1 MKRTFAA
8 FASRLTASAL
18 AALAPAAAAAAAAA
32 APADLVFLGEHIITM
47 EAPDQRVTAL
57 AVRGDSI
64 VWTGAR
70 EDAAAWIGADT
81 VTHELGER
89 ALLPGFIDAHGHLT
103 YQAVVVDLA
112 NVASPPVGPVEDIP
126 GLQQTLRDYLAE
138 RPLGA
143 DDWLLGNGYD
153 DSLLAEGR
161 HPTRAD
167 LDAVSATR
175 PIAIVHVSGHLAV
188 ANSAALAAIGYDAE
202 TEDPDGGHIRRVPGT
217 RVPNGVLEETA
228 TGPLR
233 VRLGAPRGNPME
245 GVAAALAANAAHG
258 ITTVQDGAIGP
269 PGLQLLGA
277 MADAGLLTLD
287 VVAYPLITAPD
298 QPFPEA
304 TALGDY
310 RGGFK
315 VGGIKLMLD
324 GSPQGKTAYLS
335 EAYHVPPAG
344 QPAGY
349 RGYPIPEQ
357 AMLNG
362 LVARALGSG
371 VPIIAHANG
380 DAAAQMLID
389 AVAAGGAAERDHRS
403 VMIHAQTVRH
413 DQLERMQ
420 QLGMVPSFF
429 AAHAFYWGDWHRDS
443 VLGPERAARISP
455 ARSAGALGLPFTI
468 HNDAPVVP
476 PDVIRLLWAATNR
489 LTRSGRV
496 LGPDERIDTY
506 AALEAVTVN
515 AARQH
520 FDEARKGTL
529 TVGKQADLV
538 VLSANPLAMPV
549 ADLLDLEVAA
559 TWARGR
565 LVHGNP

>member
-8 FASRLTASAL
+8 FASLLTYAAASLTAS
-18 AALAPAAAAAAAAA
+18 AA

-47 EAPDQRVTAL
+47 EAPDRRVGAL

-70 EDAAAWIGADT
+70 EDAAAWIGEHT
-81 VTHELGER
+81 VTHELGQR

-103 YQAVVVDLA
+103 YQAMVLDLA

-126 GLQQTLRDYLAE
+126 ALQQVLADYIAT
-138 RPLGA
+138 RPL
-143 DDWLLGNGYD
+143 DDAWIIGNGYD
-153 DSLLAEGR
+153 DSLLVEGR
-161 HPTRAD
+161 HPTRMD
-167 LDAVSATR
+167 LDAVSGSR
-175 PIAIVHVSGHLAV
+175 PIALVHVSGHLAV
-188 ANSAALAAIGYDAE
+188 ANSAALAVMGYDAE
-202 TEDPDGGHIRRVPGT
+202 TDDPDGGHIRRVPGT

-228 TGPLR
+228 IGPLR
-233 VRLGAPRGNPME
+233 AHLATPSGDPMDA
-245 GVAAALAANAAHG
+245 VAAALATNAAHG

-269 PGLQLLGA
+269 PGLQLLSA
-277 MADAGLLTLD
+277 MADAGRLTLD
-287 VVAYPLITAPD
+287 VVAFPLITAAD
-298 QPFPEA
+298 QPLPEPGD
-304 TALGDY
+304 TAAY
-310 RGGFK
+310 RQGLK

-344 QPAGY
+344 QPADY

-357 AMLNG
+357 ALLNG
-362 LVARALGSG
+362 LVARAMGSG

-389 AVAAGGAAERDHRS
+389 AVAASSAADGDHRT

-420 QLGMVPSFF
+420 QLRMVPSFF

-455 ARSAGALGLPFTI
+455 ARTAGALGLPFTI

-538 VLSANPLAMPV
+538 LLSTSPLAMP
-549 ADLLDLEVAA
+549 ATDLLDLQVTA